1 MVPRG
6 RRVSLYGRL
15 RALEGRSVVCR
26 SCAEASGLHVKVT
39 DDESGMVVAM
49 KVGDH
54 RAYCDECGRVP
65 NTGIT
70 LTRGRGR
77 EGSAA

>member
-6 RRVSLYGRL
+6 RRVSLYSRL
-15 RALEGRSVVCR
+15 RALEDRSVVCR

-39 DDESGMVVAM
+39 DDESGMVIAM

-65 NTGIT
+65 SSGIT

-77 EGSAA
+77 EESGA